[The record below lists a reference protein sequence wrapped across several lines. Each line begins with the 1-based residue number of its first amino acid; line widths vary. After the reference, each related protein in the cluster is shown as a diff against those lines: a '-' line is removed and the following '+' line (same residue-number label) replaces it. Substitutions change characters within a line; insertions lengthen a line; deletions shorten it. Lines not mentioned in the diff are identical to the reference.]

1 MCKERGGFGED
12 DGITEEECG
21 CGDVV
26 VFIGVRGHERL
37 RPTESMVGLSG
48 G

>member
-1 MCKERGGFGED
+1 MGKERGCFGED

-26 VFIGVRGHERL
+26 VFIGVSGHERL
-37 RPTESMVGLSG
+37 GPT
-48 G
+48 